1 MNCRALSKMSF
12 HLVVGA
18 LVCGGLPAEA
28 SDQSA
33 PNIIMLFIDDLGVGD
48 IGAFGCKD
56 IPTPH
61 IDRLAKEGVIL
72 PQMYVTNPPCC
83 PSRYSLLMGTYAQR
97 FGKYGMSRGMPLP
110 EEPTFAAVFRD
121 HGYVTGQ
128 VGKWDVGYAQP
139 PSARGFMEV
148 AVDPPKA
155 EGGKLF
161 MRLDE
166 NGEEIWLT
174 ELDGDR
180 LVEFV
185 DRNRKKGKP
194 FMMYWSPLAVH
205 SPHSNTPEKYC
216 ERTSVPKGLPISKTH
231 GANRRLLGGG
241 IVALDDQVGKL
252 LDYLDEHKMR
262 ENTLIMFASDN
273 GPNVGEGGTSTP
285 YRGGKGPKSREQVG
299 WTLTPGIVSWPG
311 VIPEGTRFDGMMCT
325 FDFYPTMLA
334 AAKLPLPGHLD
345 GVDVMPY
352 LTGKKTGDV
361 REYIYWYNKGSSQRN
376 RNLQA
381 VRWGKWRLYR
391 TLPEDP
397 WRLYDLEKDPH
408 EENDV
413 SQQFPE
419 IVKQLESKHSA
430 WEGKLPP
437 MYDLESRPGKG
448 LMVPNQDLTPKDG
461 WVMTDGRVLYEKPDA
476 ETEKRLKAEKK
487 AAKEAERKA
496 KEKAH

>member
-1 MNCRALSKMSF
+1 MSMAMLC
-12 HLVVGA
+12 LVSAACFFGA
-18 LVCGGLPAEA
+18 QASMGGTP
-28 SDQSA
+28 QK
-33 PNIIMLFIDDLGVGD
+33 PNVIMLFIDDLGVGD

-61 IDRLAKEGVIL
+61 IDRLAKEGVML
-72 PQMYVTNPPCC
+72 TQMYVTNPPCC

-110 EEPTFAAVFRD
+110 EEPTFAEVFRD

-128 VGKWDVGYAQP
+128 VGKWDVGHHQG
-139 PSARGFMEV
+139 PSNRGFMEV
-148 AVDPPKA
+148 AIDPPRA
-155 EGGKLF
+155 PNGLLF

-166 NGEEIWLT
+166 NGEETWLT
-174 ELDGDR
+174 EMDGDR

-185 DRNRKKGKP
+185 DRNRKKGTP

-216 ERTSVPKGLPISKTH
+216 ERTSVPKDLPINKTH

-241 IVALDDQVGKL
+241 IVALDDQVGRL

-262 ENTLIMFASDN
+262 ENTLIIFASDN

-311 VIPEGTRFDGMMCT
+311 VIPQGTRYDGMMCT

-334 AAKLPLPGHLD
+334 AAKLPLPEHLD
-345 GVDVMPY
+345 GVDVMPW
-352 LTGKKTGDV
+352 LTGKKKGDV
-361 REYIYWYNKGSSQRN
+361 RDTIYWYNQGNSQQN

-381 VRWGKWRLYR
+381 VRWSKWRLYR
-391 TLPEDP
+391 SLPEEP
-397 WRLYDLEKDPH
+397 WRLYDLSKDPR

-413 SQQFPE
+413 AQQFPE
-419 IVKQLESKHSA
+419 VLKQLETKHGEWA
-430 WEGKLPP
+430 GKLPP
-437 MYDLESRPGKG
+437 MYDMENRPPSGG
-448 LMVPNQDLTPKDG
+448 GIPNQDTTPKG
-461 WVMTDGRVLYEKPDA
+461 KWIITDGKLGYTKPTA
-476 ETEKRLKAEKK
+476 EQTKQMKAQKK
-487 AAKEAERKA
+487 AAKEAKRKA
-496 KEKAH
+496 KGKAH

>member
-1 MNCRALSKMSF
+1 MKNNGIVLL
-12 HLVVGA
+12 LVLA
-18 LVCGGLPAEA
+18 CCQTAMA
-28 SDQSA
+28 RSA
-33 PNIIMLFIDDLGVGD
+33 DSRPNIILLFIDDLGYGD
-48 IGAFGCKD
+48 TGPFGCTD
-56 IPTPH
+56 IPTPQ
-61 IDRLAKEGVIL
+61 IDRLAKEGVVL
-72 PQMYVTNPPCC
+72 TQMYVTNPPCC

-110 EEPTFAAVFRD
+110 EQPTFAEVFRD

-128 VGKWDVGYAQP
+128 VGKWDVGHSQP

-161 MRLDE
+161 MRLNED
-166 NGEEIWLT
+166 GEEIWLT
-174 ELDGDR
+174 EVDGDR

-205 SPHSNTPEKYC
+205 SPHSNTPEAYC
-216 ERTSVPKGLPISKTH
+216 QRTSVPKGLPINKTH
-231 GANRRLLGGG
+231 GSNRRLLGGG
-241 IVALDDQVGKL
+241 IVALDDQIGKL
-252 LDYLDEHKMR
+252 LDYLDKHRMR
-262 ENTLIMFASDN
+262 ENTLIIFASDN
-273 GPNVGEGGTSTP
+273 GPNTGEGGTSTP

-325 FDFYPTMLA
+325 FDFYPTMLTA
-334 AAKLPLPGHLD
+334 ANLPLPEHLD
-345 GVDVMPY
+345 GVDVMPW

-361 REYIYWYNKGSSQRN
+361 REYIYWYNQGSSQRN

-381 VRWGKWRLYR
+381 VRWGDWRLYR

-397 WRLYDLEKDPH
+397 WRLYDLKKDPR

-419 IVKQLESKHSA
+419 IVTQLEAKHHQ
-430 WEGKLPP
+430 WERELPP
-437 MYDLESRPGKG
+437 MYDLEMRKGAG
-448 LMVPNQDLTPKDG
+448 LMMPNQDLAPKDG

-476 ETEKRLKAEKK
+476 ETEKQLKAEKR
-487 AAKEAERKA
+487 AVKEAKRKA
-496 KEKAH
+496 MGKKGT

>member
-1 MNCRALSKMSF
+1 MRRT
-12 HLVVGA
+12 LVISLLLVGA
-18 LVCGGLPAEA
+18 TAALTVQA
-28 SDQSA
+28 A
-33 PNIIMLFIDDLGVGD
+33 PQKPNVIMLFIDDLGMGD

-56 IPTPH
+56 IPTPQ
-61 IDRLAKEGVIL
+61 IDRLAKEGVML
-72 PQMYVTNPPCC
+72 TQMYVTNPPCC

-110 EEPTFAAVFRD
+110 KEPTFAEVFRD

-128 VGKWDVGYAQP
+128 VGKWDVGYQQG

-148 AVDPPKA
+148 AVDPPRA
-155 EGGKLF
+155 PNGLLF
-161 MRLDE
+161 MRLNE
-166 NGEEIWLT
+166 KGEETWLT
-174 ELDGDR
+174 EMDGDR

-216 ERTSVPKGLPISKTH
+216 ERTSVPKGLPVDKAH

-241 IVALDDQVGKL
+241 IVALDDQIGKL
-252 LDYLDEHKMR
+252 LDYLDKHDMR
-262 ENTLIMFASDN
+262 KNTLIMFASDN

-311 VIPEGTRFDGMMCT
+311 VIPQGTRFDGMMCT

-334 AAKLPLPGHLD
+334 AANIPLPDHLD
-345 GVDVMPY
+345 GVDVMPW
-352 LTGKKTGDV
+352 LTGK
-361 REYIYWYNKGSSQRN
+361 NKGNVRDYVYWFNKGNSQRN

-381 VRWGKWRLYR
+381 VRWSKWRLYR
-391 TLPEDP
+391 SLPEEP
-397 WRLYDLEKDPH
+397 WRLYDLKKDPR

-413 SQQFPE
+413 AKQFPE
-419 IVKQLESKHSA
+419 VVKQLEAKHSE
-430 WEGKLPP
+430 WERGLPP
-437 MYDLESRPGKG
+437 IYDLENRESKG
-448 LMVPNQDLTPKDG
+448 LMVPNQNLAPKDG
-461 WVMTDGRVLYEKPDA
+461 WIISDGRVLYEKPDA
-476 ETEKRLKAEKK
+476 ETEKRLKAAKK
-487 AAKEAERKA
+487 AAKAAKRKRN
-496 KEKAH
+496 EK

>member
-1 MNCRALSKMSF
+1 MKNNGIVLLVLS
-12 HLVVGA
+12 LVLACCQAGWTKA
-18 LVCGGLPAEA
+18 AD
-28 SDQSA
+28 SR

-61 IDRLAKEGVIL
+61 IDRLAKEGVVL
-72 PQMYVTNPPCC
+72 TQMYVTNPPCC

-97 FGKYGMSRGMPLP
+97 FGKYGMMRGMPLP
-110 EEPTFAAVFRD
+110 KEPTFAEVFRD

-128 VGKWDVGYAQP
+128 VGKWDVGFAQP

-155 EGGKLF
+155 KDGKLF

-174 ELDGDR
+174 ELDGDQ
-180 LVEFV
+180 LVDFV

-216 ERTSVPKGLPISKTH
+216 ERTSVPKGLPINKIH
-231 GANRRLLGGG
+231 GSNRRLLGGG
-241 IVALDDQVGKL
+241 IVALDDQIGKL

-262 ENTLIMFASDN
+262 ENTLIIFASDN
-273 GPNVGEGGTSTP
+273 GPNIGEGGTSTP
-285 YRGGKGPKSREQVG
+285 YRGGKGRGREQVG

-334 AAKLPLPGHLD
+334 AANLPLPEHLD

-352 LTGKKTGDV
+352 LTGKKKGDV
-361 REYIYWYNKGSSQRN
+361 RDYIYWYNKGRATGHGIFRQFAGGNGVCTVPCRKIPGGSMTSKKTRAKKTMWRNSFPKSSSSSKQN
-376 RNLQA
+376 TAN
-381 VRWGKWRLYR
+381 GKANFLRYTTWR
-391 TLPEDP
+391 
-397 WRLYDLEKDPH
+397 
-408 EENDV
+408 
-413 SQQFPE
+413 
-419 IVKQLESKHSA
+419 IVKGA
-430 WEGKLPP
+430 
-437 MYDLESRPGKG
+437 G
-448 LMVPNQDLTPKDG
+448 LRCRTRI
-461 WVMTDGRVLYEKPDA
+461 WH
-476 ETEKRLKAEKK
+476 
-487 AAKEAERKA
+487 RKTA
-496 KEKAH
+496 GL

>member
-1 MNCRALSKMSF
+1 MKNNGIVLL
-12 HLVVGA
+12 LVLACCQTVWA
-18 LVCGGLPAEA
+18 KPAD
-28 SDQSA
+28 SR
-33 PNIIMLFIDDLGVGD
+33 PNIVLLFIDDLGYGD
-48 IGAFGCKD
+48 TGPFGCTD
-56 IPTPH
+56 IPTPQ
-61 IDRLAKEGVIL
+61 IDRLAKEGVVL
-72 PQMYVTNPPCC
+72 TQMYVTNPPCC

-110 EEPTFAAVFRD
+110 EEPTFAEVFRD

-128 VGKWDVGYAQP
+128 VGKWDVGVKTQQ

-161 MRLDE
+161 MRLNED
-166 NGEEIWLT
+166 GEDIWLT

-205 SPHSNTPEKYC
+205 SPHSNTPEAYC
-216 ERTSVPKGLPISKTH
+216 ERTSVPKGLPINKTH
-231 GANRRLLGGG
+231 GSNRRLLGGG
-241 IVALDDQVGKL
+241 IVALDDQIGKL

-262 ENTLIMFASDN
+262 ETTLIIFSSDN

-285 YRGGKGPKSREQVG
+285 YRGGKGKGREQVG

-334 AAKLPLPGHLD
+334 AAKLPLPEHLD
-345 GVDVMPY
+345 GVDVIPY
-352 LTGKKTGDV
+352 LTGKKKGDV
-361 REYIYWYNKGSSQRN
+361 RDYIYWYNKGSENRT

-397 WRLYDLEKDPH
+397 WRLYDLKKDPR
-408 EENDV
+408 EDNDV
-413 SQQFPE
+413 ADQFPE
-419 IVKQLESKHSA
+419 IVKQLEEKHSE
-430 WEGKLPP
+430 WESELPP
-437 MYDLESRPGKG
+437 MYDLEMRKGAG
-448 LMVPNQDLTPKDG
+448 LMMPNQDLAPKDG

-476 ETEKRLKAEKK
+476 ETEKRLKAEKR
-487 AAKEAERKA
+487 AAKEAKRKA
-496 KEKAH
+496 TGKNAR